1 MSRRRPPSVPGAA
14 WAVALA
20 AALPLALAAACSRP
34 AAAPGDTLVLL
45 ASRSFAD
52 SDRAAALLDGLA
64 AATDI
69 LGPAHVEVVA
79 APQARPQDFARLLA
93 ERPADGRG
101 LRAVIALLGDL
112 SVLQDV
118 DPSIQ
123 SRPPTT
129 LSSRVV
135 DGEALDDAVEQLE
148 RAAQAQ
154 GGRLVLASA
163 PLGRQGRIEVREL
176 LAVRARYQARP
187 GFIDL
192 QATFRPLEGEALFTN
207 GIDRIGPEGQAVL
220 ARAVFAALCEDPG
233 PIAPRDAAERRAR
246 AQARALARFAEGR
259 RAEAAAEL
267 AVARGLA
274 GGAAKADGP
283 AAARA
288 TLREAALALALE
300 GREAAAA
307 SLDTLRA
314 AEPTPGLALLVRLVA
329 EVADHPPAAEPFE
342 AALVAVLDAVH
353 ARDPQSVRAAKALVT
368 EHPERVEAWMLLELA
383 GIVASPP
390 TEVRDEAR
398 AQLARFPHAVVPAE
412 VAGALLE
419 DWPRCLDA
427 LPALYLAQQPFAEG
441 DTGNARRP

>member
-1 MSRRRPPSVPGAA
+1 MSPSVVRSSPPAA
-14 WAVALA
+14 RAAARVAAVALA
-20 AALPLALAAACSRP
+20 LAGCSRS
-34 AAAPGDTLVLL
+34 AATPGDTIVLL

-64 AATDI
+64 AATDV
-69 LGPAHVEVVA
+69 LGPARFEVVA
-79 APQARPQDFARLLA
+79 AQQARPQDFARLLA
-93 ERPADGRG
+93 ERPAGDGG

-112 SVLQDV
+112 SVMQDV
-118 DPSIQ
+118 DPSIEN
-123 SRPPTT
+123 RKPTELT
-129 LSSRVV
+129 SRVLDV
-135 DGEALDDAVEQLE
+135 DALDAAVDELAQ
-148 RAAQAQ
+148 AAEAQ

-233 PIAPRDAAERRAR
+233 PIEPRDAAERRAR
-246 AQARALARFAEGR
+246 AQARALAHLAAGR

-267 AVARGLA
+267 AAARGLA
-274 GGAAKADGP
+274 
-283 AAARA
+283 AAAGSRD

-300 GREAAAA
+300 GREAVAA
-307 SLDTLRA
+307 SLDALRSA
-314 AEPTPGLALLVRLVA
+314 AATPGLALMVRLA
-329 EVADHPPAAEPFE
+329 SDDPGGPPAAEPFE
-342 AALVAVLDAVH
+342 AALVAVLDAVR
-353 ARDPQSVRAAKALVT
+353 ARDPQAVRAAKALAT
-368 EHPERVEAWMLLELA
+368 AHPDRVEAWMVLQLA
-383 GIVASPP
+383 GIVVASPP

-398 AQLARFPHAVVPAE
+398 ARLARFPHAVVPAE
-412 VAGALLE
+412 VSGALLA

-427 LPALYLAQQPFAEG
+427 LPALYLAQQPFAAG
-441 DTGNARRP
+441 D